1 MAANR
6 VVKPVY
12 AALMFISPP
21 LAGCRRHGQLPQQ
34 AVYVVLLLLARRWRA
49 SRQEC
54 RSYSG

>member
-21 LAGCRRHGQLPQQ
+21 LAGCRGRNAAPTVNSLGVRGWALG
-34 AVYVVLLLLARRWRA
+34 VL
-49 SRQEC
+49 
-54 RSYSG
+54 GM